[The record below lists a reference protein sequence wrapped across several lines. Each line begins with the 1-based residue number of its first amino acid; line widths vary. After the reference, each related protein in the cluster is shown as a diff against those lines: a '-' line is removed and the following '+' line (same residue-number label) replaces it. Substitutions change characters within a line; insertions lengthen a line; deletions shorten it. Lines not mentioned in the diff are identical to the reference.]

1 MLHIIGYFIGYVI
14 GAALLVGLSLAYDRL
29 QCWKSEKA
37 YMKWQESLVYGELP
51 PWSEEYR

>member
-1 MLHIIGYFIGYVI
+1 MLHIIGYFIGYII
-14 GAALLVGLSLAYDRL
+14 GIVLVVGLLWAYDRF
-29 QCWKSEKA
+29 QSWRYEKD